1 MKKVILLILDG
12 FGIRESDNGN
22 AIKMSNLPNLSKIL
36 NEYSVSELT
45 ASEEAVGLPKGVA
58 GNSEVGHM
66 AIGCGRT
73 IKSPLTLINEKIK
86 DKSFFENDTLLD
98 MMDHV
103 NENNST
109 LHLIGLVQNTNV
121 YSSMEHFYAV
131 LALAKIKKVKSVVFH
146 FITDGRDSLPMS
158 GNKLINDFMAK
169 ANKLGLGT
177 IGTICGRYYAMDRDS
192 NYARVKKAYDAIVYN
207 VGNNFSDYNRCMEL
221 HYKNDITD
229 EFINPSIITKGS
241 NIKENDGVLFLN
253 YRPERIRELISAFTD
268 ESFNMFNVKKFKN
281 VRFASLY
288 SVGDNIDGAY
298 TNEPIS
304 GTFGRYLADL
314 GFKQARIAE
323 SEKYPHVTYFF
334 DGTEELSDKNLFK
347 ILVPSPK
354 VARYDMK
361 PEMNASEVTE
371 AVLDAMDDDFDFIL
385 INYANPDMVAHTGNI
400 PACVRALEACDVCIG
415 HIFEKAQENF
425 YELVITSDHGNI
437 EYMKDADGNVITT
450 HTCNKVPFIICNKD
464 YKLKKNGTIKDIIP
478 TIVDVYEISKPKE
491 MTGESLIIKETP

>member
-1 MKKVILLILDG
+1 MKKIILLILDG
-12 FGIRESDNGN
+12 FGIREGENGN
-22 AIKMSNLPNLSKIL
+22 AIKMANLPNLARIMSD
-36 NEYSVSELT
+36 YPVCELE
-45 ASEEAVGLPKGVA
+45 SSGEVVGLPKGQS
-58 GNSEVGHM
+58 GNSEACHM
-66 AIGCGRT
+66 TIGCGRT
-73 IKSPLTLINEKIK
+73 IEQPLTLINNKIK
-86 DKSFFENDTLLD
+86 DKSFFENDVLLD
-98 MMDHV
+98 LIDFV
-103 NENNST
+103 NDNNST
-109 LHLIGLVQNTNV
+109 LHMIGLVSSGNV
-121 YSSMEHFYAV
+121 HSSMEHFYAA

-177 IGTICGRYYAMDRDS
+177 IGTICGRYYAMDRDN
-192 NYARVKKAYDAIVYN
+192 NYDRVKKAYDAMVYN

-229 EFINPSIITKGS
+229 EFINPSVITKGS

-385 INYANPDMVAHTGNI
+385 VNYANPDMVAHTGNI

-450 HTCNKVPFIICNKD
+450 HTSNKVPFIICNKD

>member
-1 MKKVILLILDG
+1 
-12 FGIRESDNGN
+12 
-22 AIKMSNLPNLSKIL
+22 
-36 NEYSVSELT
+36 
-45 ASEEAVGLPKGVA
+45 
-58 GNSEVGHM
+58 
-66 AIGCGRT
+66 
-73 IKSPLTLINEKIK
+73 
-86 DKSFFENDTLLD
+86 
-98 MMDHV
+98 
-103 NENNST
+103 
-109 LHLIGLVQNTNV
+109 
-121 YSSMEHFYAV
+121 
-131 LALAKIKKVKSVVFH
+131 
-146 FITDGRDSLPMS
+146 
-158 GNKLINDFMAK
+158 MAK

-177 IGTICGRYYAMDRDS
+177 IGTICGRYYAMDRDN
-192 NYARVKKAYDAIVYN
+192 NYDRVKKAYDAIVYN

-304 GTFGRYLADL
+304 GTFGRYLAGL

-385 INYANPDMVAHTGNI
+385 VNYANPDMVAHTGNI

-450 HTCNKVPFIICNKD
+450 HTCNKVPFIICDKN

-491 MTGESLIIKETP
+491 MTGESLIIKGTP